1 MYSARAAPPNGT
13 VGDGPRTRAVRDFP
27 RPFLL
32 LKTVPWALT
41 RSAGRWGEPAYIRF
55 RHSLEAVPAPGPA
68 PRLAA

>member
-41 RSAGRWGEPAYIRF
+41 RSGWSVGRAGI
-55 RHSLEAVPAPGPA
+55 HSLSTFA
-68 PRLAA
+68 